1 MSGNT
6 TRNVAAWTAPVLCAA
21 LLLAEMRFGFMAV
34 PETPGVEAYQA
45 DVRGAIE
52 RMPYRVGDW
61 IGADVAAPLA
71 AVKLLKPN
79 MLLQRR
85 YTNTVTHEVVS
96 VLIVHCGDVNDMLGH
111 YPPVC
116 YPAHGWTEESRE
128 DTTAPL
134 AGHDYPARQYVF
146 RRINRGAEQTMTVVN
161 FFVVPD
167 ASEHI
172 VSNMERLQ
180 RLAQRRE
187 AAGLGSA
194 QVQIVGGEGMTE
206 ERRREVVAQ
215 FVGAI
220 EPVIRE
226 IAEGVDHG

>member
-1 MSGNT
+1 MTSAT
-6 TRNVAAWTAPVLCAA
+6 PRKLLAWTAPVLCAA
-21 LLLAEMRFGFMAV
+21 VLLAEMRFGFMAV
-34 PETPGVEAYQA
+34 PVTPGVEEYQA
-45 DVRGAIE
+45 DVRVAME

-61 IGADVAAPLA
+61 IGADVAVPTS
-71 AVKLLKPN
+71 AVRLLKPN

-85 YTNTVTHEVVS
+85 YTNTTTNEVVS

-116 YPAHGWTEESRE
+116 YPASGWTEESRE
-128 DTTAPL
+128 DTSAPL
-134 AGHDYPARQYVF
+134 AGAEYPARLYVF
-146 RRINRGAEQTMTVVN
+146 RRLSRGTDQTMTVMN
-161 FFVVPD
+161 FFVLPD
-167 ASEHI
+167 AQEHI

-206 ERRREVVAQ
+206 ERRREVVAL
-215 FVGAI
+215 FVGAL
-220 EPVIRE
+220 EPIIRE
-226 IAEGVDHG
+226 IAEGVNRG